1 MKRWIYID
9 GKFLPEEEAK
19 ISVFDHGFLY
29 GDGIFEGIRAYGG
42 RVFKLEEHLT
52 RLWDSARAINLTIPL
67 SKNELREKILET
79 LRYNKLKDAY
89 LRLLVSRG
97 KGDLGLDPRKCSHSS
112 LIIIA
117 HKISVYPKD
126 FYEKGLEVIV
136 ASTRRNAP
144 SALNARI
151 KSLNYLNNILAKM
164 EANLQGM
171 GEAIMLS
178 QDGYVAEGAADNIF
192 VVKDGELLTPPTWIG
207 ILKGITRDVVIE
219 LAEKEGIPVKEETF
233 TPFGLYSCHECF
245 LTGTAAEIIPVT
257 KVDGKII
264 GEGKTGPITKKLI
277 EKFQQYTRKEGIP
290 IY

>member
-29 GDGIFEGIRAYGG
+29 GDGVFEGIRAYGG

-67 SKNELREKILET
+67 SKDELREKILET

-97 KGDLGLDPRKCSHSS
+97 KGDLGLDPRKCPHSS

-117 HKISVYPKD
+117 HKISVYPED

-151 KSLNYLNNILAKM
+151 KSLNYLNNILAKI

-219 LAEKEGIPVKEETF
+219 LAEKEGLPVKEETF
-233 TPFGLYSCHECF
+233 TPFSLYSCHECF

-264 GEGKTGPITKKLI
+264 GEGKAGPITKKLI
-277 EKFQQYTRKEGIP
+277 EKFQQYTREEGIP

>member
-29 GDGIFEGIRAYGG
+29 GDGVFEGIRAYGG

-67 SKNELREKILET
+67 SKDELREKILET
-79 LRYNKLKDAY
+79 LRHNKLKDAY

-97 KGDLGLDPRKCSHSS
+97 KGDLGLDPRKCPRSS

-117 HKISVYPKD
+117 HKISVYPED

-151 KSLNYLNNILAKM
+151 KSLNYLNNILAKI
-164 EANLQGM
+164 EANFQGM

-219 LAEKEGIPVKEETF
+219 LAEKEGLPVKEETF
-233 TPFGLYSCHECF
+233 TPFSLYSCHECF

-277 EKFQQYTRKEGIP
+277 EKFQQYTREEGIP

>member
-29 GDGIFEGIRAYGG
+29 GDGVFEGIRAYGG

-67 SKNELREKILET
+67 SKDELREKILET
-79 LRYNKLKDAY
+79 LRHNKLKDAY

-97 KGDLGLDPRKCSHSS
+97 KGDLGLDPRKCPRSS

-117 HKISVYPKD
+117 HKISVYPED

-151 KSLNYLNNILAKM
+151 KSLNYLNNILAKI
-164 EANLQGM
+164 EANFQGM

-219 LAEKEGIPVKEETF
+219 LAEKEGLPVKEETF
-233 TPFGLYSCHECF
+233 TPFSLYSCHECF

-264 GEGKTGPITKKLI
+264 GEGKAGPITKKLI
-277 EKFQQYTRKEGIP
+277 EKFQQYTREEGIP

>member
-29 GDGIFEGIRAYGG
+29 GDGVFEGIRAYGG

-52 RLWDSARAINLTIPL
+52 RLWDSARAIDLTIPL
-67 SKNELREKILET
+67 SKDKLREKILET
-79 LRYNKLKDAY
+79 LRHNKLKDAY

-97 KGDLGLDPRKCSHSS
+97 KGDLGLDPRKCPRSS

-117 HKISVYPKD
+117 HKISVYPED

-136 ASTRRNAP
+136 ASTRRISP

-151 KSLNYLNNILAKM
+151 KSLNYLNNILAKI

-219 LAEKEGIPVKEETF
+219 LAEKEGLPVKEETF
-233 TPFGLYSCHECF
+233 TPFTLYSCHECF

-257 KVDGKII
+257 KVDGKTI
-264 GEGKTGPITKKLI
+264 GEGKAGPITRKIIK
-277 EKFQQYTRKEGIP
+277 KFQQYTREEGTP